1 MPHLPA
7 KTSLA
12 IVVMSFLFEA
22 VGEGV
27 EDCVVYAGTPNPL
40 IYLPLTAIFLLPTL
54 FEIFPS
60 MTVIV
65 LPSHF
70 STIPTWSD
78 EPTLSPM
85 PMSCQS

>member
-1 MPHLPA
+1 M
-7 KTSLA
+7 
-12 IVVMSFLFEA
+12 VVMSFF
-22 VGEGV
+22 VVEGAGV
-27 EDCVVYAGTPNPL
+27 DADCVVYAGTPNPL
-40 IYLPLTAIFLLPTL
+40 IYFPLTASVLLPTL

-85 PMSCQS
+85 PKSCQSYCFL